1 MKKRKKRPDLNTTKA
16 EAGTFFP
23 GVQKKLAIGK
33 ADNAYEIEADNMADT
48 VVNAAENSNIQKK
61 DSTEEE
67 VQQKPLSDAITPIQ
81 KKEMT
86 EEEPI
91 QKQEMVS
98 EEEPVQKMEEE
109 HE

>member
-48 VVNAAENSNIQKK
+48 LVNATENSNIQKK
-61 DSTEEE
+61 GATEE